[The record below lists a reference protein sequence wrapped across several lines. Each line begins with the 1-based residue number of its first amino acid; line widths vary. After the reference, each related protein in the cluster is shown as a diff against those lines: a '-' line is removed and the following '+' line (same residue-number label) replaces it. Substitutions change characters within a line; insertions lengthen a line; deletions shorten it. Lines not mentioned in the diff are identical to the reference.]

1 MGILTA
7 KKIAEFYDAYARVGV
22 TFTADIIQATGLIPE
37 HVHIKCGSDFWPCV
51 FMAAS
56 FQGAKVL
63 ANAKTGLL
71 DRLGRTKKSASLRLS
86 FRNSEDKGNPVT
98 FFIPC
103 RVGDC
108 SPYKGSGEVSV
119 LSVRFTQRP
128 PDHFI
133 EIMGRV
139 LNARANSTK
148 PGGERILITADSG
161 RRLRLYSR
169 ETVVFIQKV
178 PRRCILR
185 DLSFSGAKVVLMGV
199 GKFLADKEISLR
211 VEFEEPRE
219 SFLLPGRIAGV
230 GDVEGKQEMVALSV
244 AYDRQRIPTGY
255 KVRINDYANVV
266 RADSRAPSD
275 QAER

>member
-7 KKIAEFYDAYARVGV
+7 KKIAEFYEAYARVGV
-22 TFTADIIQATGLIPE
+22 TFTADMIQATGLIPE

-63 ANAKTGLL
+63 ANAKKGLL
-71 DRLGRTKKSASLRLS
+71 KKLAATKNSASLRLS
-86 FRNSEDKGNPVT
+86 FKNPEDRGNPVT
-98 FFIPC
+98 FFMPC

-128 PDHFI
+128 PDDFI

-139 LNARANSTK
+139 LDAKANSSK
-148 PGGERILITADSG
+148 PGGERILVNADSG

-199 GKFLADKEISLR
+199 GKFLADKEVALR

-219 SFLLPGRIAGV
+219 SFLLPGRIAAL
-230 GDVEGKQEMVALSV
+230 GDVEGKQEMVALSI
-244 AYDRQRIPTGY
+244 AYDKQRIPSAY
-255 KVRINDYANVV
+255 KVRINDYSNIV
-266 RADSRAPSD
+266 RADGRAQSD
-275 QAER
+275 WAER